1 MYLPCT
7 IFLRN
12 FFLFESTINYLNSF
26 CTFFPDHQNWFG
38 VDDHLGPVAISIRRE
53 RIGSGGSNAPIA
65 AAAALSAANA
75 NSAASSANGA
85 DNGGQQ
91 LSLAGNDVTSQFLYR
106 LIVRTS
112 ELQPLRG
119 CVLEESILPQLKG
132 EKVKAMP
139 TREVLEFVCP
149 ELQLSR

>member
-1 MYLPCT
+1 M
-7 IFLRN
+7 
-12 FFLFESTINYLNSF
+12 NSSF
-26 CTFFPDHQNWFG
+26 SDHQNWFG
-38 VDDHLGPVAISIRRE
+38 VDDHLGPVAISVRRE
-53 RIGSGGSNAPIA
+53 RVGAGANANVA
-65 AAAALSAANA
+65 AAAAAVLS
-75 NSAASSANGA
+75 S
-85 DNGGQQ
+85 NGGSNLGSMDSSSSGGNGQQQQQ
-91 LSLAGNDVTSQFLYR
+91 LSIDNVSVGQQFLYR

-112 ELQPLRG
+112 ELLPLRG